1 MAVETLGERIRPNT
15 LVIVE
20 TTVPPGT
27 CENLVLPTL
36 RRKFRERGF
45 DEQSVRLAH
54 SYERVMPGEKYLD
67 SIINYWRV
75 FAAVDEASSAECE
88 TFLSKVI
95 NTEDYPLRKLSSMT
109 ASETAKIVENT
120 YRAINIALVDEWSQ
134 FAEIANINLNEVLV
148 AIRDR
153 PTHSNIRQPGFGVGG
168 YCLTKDPLFGTV
180 GKDKFFS
187 DIQADFP
194 FANLAIQRN
203 RQMPI
208 RHLNRVEQFLGKAKS
223 EVTIVVMGIAYRSE
237 VDDTR
242 NSASEIFYREAAK
255 RGMQLLVHDPHV
267 KFWNEMNI
275 KVAPFLPPLENV
287 DMVVFCVAHK
297 CYKTIDF
304 RAWFKGRSIPIYD
317 TNGVLAENQIV
328 DLKSLQCPI
337 LFSGRGNL

>member
-1 MAVETLGERIRPNT
+1 MAVETLGEKIEPNT

-120 YRAINIALVDEWSQ
+120 YRAINNIALVDEWSQ
-134 FAEIANINLNEVLV
+134 FAEIANINLNEVWLPSETDRHIQIFVSLGLALGDIALPKILCLGLLV
-148 AIRDR
+148 KTNSSVISR
-153 PTHSNIRQPGFGVGG
+153 PTSHLQIWPFNVIGK
-168 YCLTKDPLFGTV
+168 CL
-180 GKDKFFS
+180 
-187 DIQADFP
+187 
-194 FANLAIQRN
+194 
-203 RQMPI
+203 
-208 RHLNRVEQFLGKAKS
+208 
-223 EVTIVVMGIAYRSE
+223 
-237 VDDTR
+237 
-242 NSASEIFYREAAK
+242 SA
-255 RGMQLLVHDPHV
+255 
-267 KFWNEMNI
+267 
-275 KVAPFLPPLENV
+275 
-287 DMVVFCVAHK
+287 
-297 CYKTIDF
+297 T
-304 RAWFKGRSIPIYD
+304 
-317 TNGVLAENQIV
+317 
-328 DLKSLQCPI
+328 
-337 LFSGRGNL
+337 